1 MGRQDKDI
9 ALATEL
15 AKIKDK
21 YPRFGI
27 RRAHAL
33 LRADGQVINRK
44 RVARVWQKSGF
55 QVPQRPKKRKI
66 RTGGTVP
73 CQAERPNHVWSYDF
87 QADALVSG
95 RKLRLLSILDEFT
108 REWLS
113 VTVGVSLTSQAVL
126 AALKPLFVSR
136 GVPCFVRSD
145 NGSEFIAAEVQA
157 WLQDS
162 GSAPQYIDPGCP
174 WQNGFQESF
183 HGKVR
188 DELLNREVF
197 VSVAE
202 AQARLEAHRR
212 WYNQERPHSSLKYL
226 PPNKFAER
234 FAEVW
239 RQRQTRQNQETK
251 QNQEATEP
259 PE

>member
-1 MGRQDKDI
+1 MRYTARQDTD
-9 ALATEL
+9 AAFVVEL
-15 AKIKDK
+15 AQIKDK
-21 YPRFGI
+21 HPRFGI

-33 LRADGQVINRK
+33 LRAEGQSINRK
-44 RVARVWQKSGF
+44 RVERIWQKSGF

-66 RTGGTVP
+66 KTGRTVP

-87 QADALVSG
+87 QEDALVSG
-95 RKLRLLSILDEFT
+95 RKIRLLNVLDEFT

-126 AALKPLFVSR
+126 VALKPLFTLR
-136 GVPCFVRSD
+136 GAPSFVRSD
-145 NGSEFIAAEVQA
+145 NGSEFIAGEVQA
-157 WLQDS
+157 WLKDS

-202 AQARLEAHRR
+202 AQARLEAHQR

-226 PPNKFAER
+226 PPSKFAESWQQCQ
-234 FAEVW
+234 AL
-239 RQRQTRQNQETK
+239 
-251 QNQEATEP
+251 QNQEAIEP